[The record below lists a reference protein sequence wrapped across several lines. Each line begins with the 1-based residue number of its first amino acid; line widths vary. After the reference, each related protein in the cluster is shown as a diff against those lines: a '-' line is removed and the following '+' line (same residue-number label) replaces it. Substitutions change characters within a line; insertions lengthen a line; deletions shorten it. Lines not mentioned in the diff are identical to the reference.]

1 MTFLLCDVV
10 NAKIVQTFSLY
21 LRGERGFNKS
31 EASPRERAQVPF
43 ADGNGHNMAK
53 SGEGMGRGGAQFLQ
67 QRRK

>member
-1 MTFLLCDVV
+1 MHKDGAAVAGLGGFDLEMGV
-10 NAKIVQTFSLY
+10 
-21 LRGERGFNKS
+21 GEGLFG
-31 EASPRERAQVPF
+31 EALVD